1 MTAATWHFYDE
12 AAHSNSIAPQASSYL
27 YFPLMNE
34 SGLVSVV
41 SPTLHGDIKTD
52 QNTFLT
58 LPVSVE
64 DLHTS
69 RSARNFWVNVEGCGA
84 WSVTGNSAPQI
95 AQRATPKTSSCAPD
109 FCGTRSSARTR
120 RWGCA
125 PK

>member
-1 MTAATWHFYDE
+1 MTANTWRFTDANGSFQLNKPH
-12 AAHSNSIAPQASSYL
+12 ASSYL

-41 SPTLHGDIKTD
+41 SPTLHGDIKTN

-69 RSARNFWVNVEGCGA
+69 SSTRNFWVNVRGYGA
-84 WSVTGNSAPQI
+84 WSVTGNSARQV
-95 AQRATPKTSSCAPD
+95 AADS
-109 FCGTRSSARTR
+109 
-120 RWGCA
+120 
-125 PK
+125 